1 MVAYFAFHFF
11 SGGNLTEQG
20 KQLKQLEKEYD
31 AVLSQYQQ
39 YLRMAGV
46 SGMDV
51 TFDVGDVVSKV
62 EKMKKELLEL
72 SEQLTDESLVEKAVI
87 LRERMDKFLSD
98 KR

>member
-1 MVAYFAFHFF
+1 MIVYLAFHFF
-11 SGGNLTEQG
+11 SEANLTEQE
-20 KQLKQLEKEYD
+20 KQFKRLEKEYD

-51 TFDVGDVVSKV
+51 TFEVGDIVSKV
-62 EKMKKELLEL
+62 EKLKKELLEL
-72 SEQLTDESLVEKAVI
+72 SKQLTDESLVEKAEI
-87 LRERMDKFLSD
+87 FRDRMDKFLSD